1 MAIVRGGGN
10 GGRPGPGDIVQFGR
24 PRPLRRGLAT
34 FVLVCLV
41 VAAVVLVVAR
51 SSGPSRPP
59 APPATTVTYF
69 GHPILGVQADWML
82 FGLDGNGV
90 VTVRFDIGRIVRT
103 IVPPLATNGPVFFV
117 AAQGEAIIRP
127 LDNVPGYVVP
137 DGQPARQLTGVLA
150 HGGTLL
156 PGPTPTEQWF
166 GRKSLQLLGPG
177 GTVLNAR
184 LPATAR
190 IWSGFWVVADGAGG
204 VVLVDMPKQVG
215 AAPLVAGVEEY
226 DAGPGMLRPVSA
238 QLVAVGPKTW
248 LGVNCQRGPC
258 RNVVIA
264 AATGASKTLAGPPVS
279 STPSSSQLGA
289 VAPDG
294 GTAAVIVPGSGE
306 RSTLELVSLVTG
318 RFTRTAV
325 AVGGSWPTQLAWSP
339 DSRWLFVIT
348 SLGTLEAVD
357 SRTGRAQAVG
367 LGLSGLTQI
376 VIRPAG
382 G

>member
-1 MAIVRGGGN
+1 
-10 GGRPGPGDIVQFGR
+10 
-24 PRPLRRGLAT
+24 
-34 FVLVCLV
+34 
-41 VAAVVLVVAR
+41 
-51 SSGPSRPP
+51 
-59 APPATTVTYF
+59 
-69 GHPILGVQADWML
+69 ML
-82 FGLDGNGV
+82 FGLDGNDV

-103 IVPPLATNGPVFFV
+103 RVPPLATNGPVFFV
-117 AAQGEAIIRP
+117 AAQGQAIIRP

-190 IWSGFWVVADGAGG
+190 TWAGFWVVADGAGG
-204 VVLVDMPKQVG
+204 VVLVDMTSQ
-215 AAPLVAGVEEY
+215 VEEY
-226 DAGPGMLRPVSA
+226 DADPGMLRPVNA

-258 RNVVIA
+258 RNVVIT

-279 STPSSSQLGA
+279 ATPSSSQLGA

-325 AVGGSWPTQLAWSP
+325 AVGGSWPTQMAWSP

-348 SLGTLEAVD
+348 SFGTLEAVD
-357 SRTGRAQAVG
+357 PRTGRAQAVG
-367 LGLSGLTQI
+367 LGLSGLSQI